1 LDTVSFFKAVALGVV
16 EGLTEFLPISS
27 TGHLIIAEHL
37 LFFQGE
43 KAKVFTTFI
52 QLGAILA
59 VCWEYRLRLIRAFTG
74 IPSDRGQ
81 LRFVVNLG
89 VAFLPAGILGLIFG
103 KHVKQYLFHPL
114 PVASA
119 FILGGIVI
127 LWLERRKTRKVYIQ
141 HVDDLRIRDALL
153 VGFAQALALF
163 PGTSRSGA
171 TIIGG
176 MFFGLS
182 RQAATEFSF
191 FLALPTLSAA
201 ALYDLWKQRDIL
213 TSADLPFF
221 AVGFLAAFGSAILA
235 VRGLIRYVAHH
246 DFSVFAWYRIVF
258 GGLVL
263 VSAWMGWISWTAH

>member
-1 LDTVSFFKAVALGVV
+1 
-16 EGLTEFLPISS
+16 
-27 TGHLIIAEHL
+27 
-37 LFFQGE
+37 
-43 KAKVFTTFI
+43 
-52 QLGAILA
+52 
-59 VCWEYRLRLIRAFTG
+59 
-74 IPSDRGQ
+74 
-81 LRFVVNLG
+81 
-89 VAFLPAGILGLIFG
+89 
-103 KHVKQYLFHPL
+103 
-114 PVASA
+114 
-119 FILGGIVI
+119 
-127 LWLERRKTRKVYIQ
+127 
-141 HVDDLRIRDALL
+141 
-153 VGFAQALALF
+153 
-163 PGTSRSGA
+163 
-171 TIIGG
+171 